1 MSKVNVFEEAD
12 TQVKICNAAEAVVSS
27 LIVMSDQRK
36 AIKFLGPNLV
46 VKLTRQRKTDRRA
59 RQHTFLLTIGKPN
72 FDERKFVKDCKKAGE
87 PFPVEKVQL
96 QGHPVK
102 RKLKTKSK
110 LKKAA

>member
-1 MSKVNVFEEAD
+1 MSKNVFEEAD

-36 AIKFLGPNLV
+36 ATKFLGPNLV
-46 VKLTRQRKTDRRA
+46 VKLTSQRKYSKRERQR
-59 RQHTFLLTIGKPN
+59 TFLLTIGKPN
-72 FDERKFVKDCKKAGE
+72 YAERKFVKECKKAGE

-96 QGHPVK
+96 KAHPVP

-110 LKKAA
+110 VKKAA